1 MAFPTPFYPRSGKPS
16 GNLGREH
23 LSSRRRRGLVTR
35 DRGRQVSGTRLWGNP
50 LIYATELRR
59 GAVVMGVAGFVE
71 NAIHV
76 LGQVNERLSSARARQ
91 AVVWS
96 QATLDDVRLDLES
109 SADSSSLDDLP
120 ASWVLN
126 PRWHA
131 TVFRVASSRET
142 VLLTV
147 AANAVRVVSQEMD
160 RMLEDRWPVE
170 VVDLL
175 SVQRQRLCLI
185 EDALLG
191 ARAEISGVGTLERV
205 GGTPEAL
212 RR

>member
-1 MAFPTPFYPRSGKPS
+1 
-16 GNLGREH
+16 
-23 LSSRRRRGLVTR
+23 
-35 DRGRQVSGTRLWGNP
+35 